1 MSRRGALGVVGLAA
15 AGLSGLYEAVRH
27 VGSPSPRPKVVAGT
41 TRLVEAYGT
50 TARQVG
56 EWWVPPTSAPTSTP
70 TSRGPLPTVVLV
82 HGGYWRD
89 TYDRHL
95 EDAVAAD
102 LAGRGYL
109 VWNVDYAPSSDP
121 WPATL
126 TDAAAGYDFAFTG
139 HYADWVDRS
148 HVAVVGHSAGGHLAL
163 WLASRSRLKAGAPG
177 AGPHV
182 VPALAVPQAPVAAL
196 AKASALGLGAG
207 AVDALLG
214 GPPAREP
221 GRYAIAD
228 PLGLVPSGVRTVLV
242 HGVGDQIVPLA
253 QSEAYL
259 AAAGPGCT
267 LDKVS
272 GGHFEHLDPASQACA
287 ALRTALSS
295 L

>member
-1 MSRRGALGVVGLAA
+1 MSRRAALGVVGLASS
-15 AGLSGLYEAVRH
+15 GLSRLYEAVRH
-27 VGSPSPRPKVVAGT
+27 TGSPSPRPRVVAGT
-41 TRLVEAYGT
+41 TRLVEAYGS

-56 EWWVPPTSAPTSTP
+56 EWWVPPPSTP
-70 TSRGPLPTVVLV
+70 PSRGPLPTVVLV

-89 TYDRHL
+89 TYDLHL

-126 TDAAAGYDFAFTG
+126 TDAAAAYDFAFTG
-139 HYADWVDRS
+139 HYADRADRS

-163 WLASRSRLKAGAPG
+163 WLASRSRLEAGTPG

-182 VPALAVPQAPVAAL
+182 VPALVVPQAPVAAL

-214 GPPAREP
+214 GAPARQP
-221 GRYAIAD
+221 GRCAVAD

-242 HGVGDQIVPLA
+242 HGVKDQIVPLS

-259 AAAGPGCT
+259 AAAGPTCS
-267 LDKVS
+267 LLKVS
-272 GGHFEHLDPASQACA
+272 GGHFAHLDPASQAGE
-287 ALRTALSS
+287 ALRTALS
-295 L
+295 LL